1 MGGNK
6 GDCLLKAQGLDH
18 DGTDGTDE
26 GPRRRVLGQWAVRLE
41 GGQVGSGSKGSKEE
55 SVLLLGVKASSLPN
69 PV

>member
-18 DGTDGTDE
+18 DGTDE

-41 GGQVGSGSKGSKEE
+41 GGQVGSGSKGGQRSPCCR
-55 SVLLLGVKASSLPN
+55 LG
-69 PV
+69 